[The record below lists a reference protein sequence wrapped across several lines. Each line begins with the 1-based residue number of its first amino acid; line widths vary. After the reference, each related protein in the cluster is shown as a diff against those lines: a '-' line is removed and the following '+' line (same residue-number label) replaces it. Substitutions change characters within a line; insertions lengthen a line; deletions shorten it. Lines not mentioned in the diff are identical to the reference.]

1 MNGIDNIMINLIII
15 SSIACSALAQI
26 MLKLGMSNVTIDS
39 ITFENLLRLF
49 LNPFILAGVALYVT
63 AMLIWLYVLKQV
75 EVSYAYPF
83 TALGF
88 VMVMVI
94 SYFFL
99 AEQVTLLRVAG
110 ITLIIGGIFLISKG
124 A

>member
-1 MNGIDNIMINLIII
+1 MMVNLVIV
-15 SSIACSALAQI
+15 SSIACSAMAQV
-26 MLKLGMSNVTIDS
+26 MLKIGMGRVVISEIS
-39 ITFENLLRLF
+39 LASLARLF
-49 LNPFILAGVALYVT
+49 SNPFILAGLSLYVT

-88 VMVMVI
+88 VLVTAVG
-94 SYFFL
+94 YFFL
-99 AEQVTLLRVAG
+99 AEQ
-110 ITLIIGGIFLISKG
+110 ITPVRLVGLGLIIAGIFLVAKS

>member
-1 MNGIDNIMINLIII
+1 MMNLIII

-26 MLKLGMSNVTIDS
+26 MLKLGMGKVVIES
-39 ITFENLLRLF
+39 ITLESLFRLF
-49 LNPFILAGVALYVT
+49 FNPFIMAGMLLYVT
-63 AMLIWLYVLKQV
+63 AMLIWLYVLKNV

-88 VMVMVI
+88 ILVMAI

-99 AEQVTLLRVAG
+99 AEQVTMLRIAG
-110 ITLIIGGIFLISKG
+110 ITLIIGGIFLISKS

>member
-1 MNGIDNIMINLIII
+1 MMNLIII
-15 SSIACSALAQI
+15 SSITCSALAQI
-26 MLKLGMSNVTIDS
+26 MLKLGMGKVVIES
-39 ITFENLLRLF
+39 ITLESLFRLF
-49 LNPFILAGVALYVT
+49 FNPFIMAGMLLYVT
-63 AMLIWLYVLKQV
+63 AMLIWLYVLKNV

-88 VMVMVI
+88 ILVMAI

-99 AEQVTLLRVAG
+99 AEQVTMLRIAG
-110 ITLIIGGIFLISKG
+110 IALIIGGIFLISKS

>member
-1 MNGIDNIMINLIII
+1 MINLVIV
-15 SSIACSALAQI
+15 SSILCSALAQI
-26 MLKLGMSNVTIDS
+26 MLKLGMGKVTIDS
-39 ITFENLLRLF
+39 ITLENLLRLF
-49 LNPFILAGVALYVT
+49 LNPFIIAGLILYVT
-63 AMLIWLYVLKQV
+63 AMLIWLYVLKNV

-88 VMVMVI
+88 IVVMAI

-110 ITLIIGGIFLISKG
+110 IILIIGGIFLISKS

>member
-1 MNGIDNIMINLIII
+1 
-15 SSIACSALAQI
+15 
-26 MLKLGMSNVTIDS
+26 MLKLGMGKVVIES
-39 ITFENLLRLF
+39 ITLESLFRLF
-49 LNPFILAGVALYVT
+49 FNPFIMAGMLLYVT
-63 AMLIWLYVLKQV
+63 AMLIWLYVLKNV

-88 VMVMVI
+88 ILVMAI

-99 AEQVTLLRVAG
+99 AEQVTMLRIAG
-110 ITLIIGGIFLISKG
+110 IALIIGGIFLISKS

>member
-1 MNGIDNIMINLIII
+1 MMNLIII

-26 MLKLGMSNVTIDS
+26 MLKLGMGKVVIEN
-39 ITFENLLRLF
+39 ITLESLLRLF
-49 LNPFILAGVALYVT
+49 FNPFILAGMFLYVT
-63 AMLIWLYVLKQV
+63 AMLIWLYVLKNV

-88 VMVMVI
+88 ILVMVI

-99 AEQVTLLRVAG
+99 AEQITLLRLAG
-110 ITLIIGGIFLISKG
+110 IGLIVGGIFLISKS

>member
-1 MNGIDNIMINLIII
+1 MAG
-15 SSIACSALAQI
+15 
-26 MLKLGMSNVTIDS
+26 ML
-39 ITFENLLRLF
+39 
-49 LNPFILAGVALYVT
+49 LYVT
-63 AMLIWLYVLKQV
+63 AMLIWLYVLKNV

-88 VMVMVI
+88 ILVMAI

-99 AEQVTLLRVAG
+99 AEQVTMLRIAG
-110 ITLIIGGIFLISKG
+110 IALIIGGIFLISKS

>member
-1 MNGIDNIMINLIII
+1 MMNLIII

-26 MLKLGMSNVTIDS
+26 MLKLGMGKVVIDS
-39 ITFENLLRLF
+39 ITLESLLRLF
-49 LNPFILAGVALYVT
+49 FNPFILAGMTLYVT
-63 AMLIWLYVLKQV
+63 AMLIWLYVLKNV

-88 VMVMVI
+88 VMVMAI

-99 AEQVTLLRVAG
+99 AEQVTLLRIAG
-110 ITLIIGGIFLISKG
+110 IGLIVAGIFLISKST
-124 A
+124 

>member
-1 MNGIDNIMINLIII
+1 MNLIII

-26 MLKLGMSNVTIDS
+26 MLKLGMGKVVIES
-39 ITFENLLRLF
+39 ITLESLLHLF
-49 LNPFILAGVALYVT
+49 FNPFILAGMTLYVT
-63 AMLIWLYVLKQV
+63 AMLIWLYVLKNV

-88 VMVMVI
+88 IMVMFI

-99 AEQVTLLRVAG
+99 SEQVTLMRLAG
-110 ITLIIGGIFLISKG
+110 IGLIVAGIFLISKS